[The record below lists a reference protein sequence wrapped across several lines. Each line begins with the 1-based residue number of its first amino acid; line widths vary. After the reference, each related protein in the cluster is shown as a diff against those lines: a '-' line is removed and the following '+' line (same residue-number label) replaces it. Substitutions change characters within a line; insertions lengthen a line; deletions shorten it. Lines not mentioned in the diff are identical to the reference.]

1 MDIYRF
7 YSNYGWKEKNN
18 LSKDAELFE
27 DLRKCAAKYVSQCR
41 YRVNNHIP
49 NKGYH
54 LLDFASGPIQYKEYI
69 SYSKNFVQIE
79 VLANLISWITPFV
92 ISVIILSILNRIFI
106 YPLVL
111 KYSNLF
117 DHILGAFFGLVRGVI
132 LLCLVFIFII
142 YLIEDIDKLPL
153 TLNDTYSVKI
163 GYSFSKL
170 ILPILPVEKL
180 DYFEKDFLL

>member
-1 MDIYRF
+1 MIFGEIKIVDLISLIVILLSILASTWRGF
-7 YSNYGWKEKNN
+7 LKEFLTITVWIISYF
-18 LSKDAELFE
+18 LSTILF
-27 DLRKCAAKYVSQCR
+27 KYV
-41 YRVNNHIP
+41 
-49 NKGYH
+49 
-54 LLDFASGPIQYKEYI
+54 I

-170 ILPILPVEKL
+170 ILPILPVENL
-180 DYFEKDFLL
+180 DYFENDLLL

>member
-1 MDIYRF
+1 MILGEIKIVDLISLLVIFLSILASTWRGF
-7 YSNYGWKEKNN
+7 LKEFLTITIWVISYF
-18 LSKDAELFE
+18 LSTILF
-27 DLRKCAAKYVSQCR
+27 KYV
-41 YRVNNHIP
+41 
-49 NKGYH
+49 
-54 LLDFASGPIQYKEYI
+54 I
-69 SYSKNFVQIE
+69 SYSKNFIQIE

-132 LLCLVFIFII
+132 LLSLVFIFII

-170 ILPILPVEKL
+170 ILPILPVENL
-180 DYFEKDFLL
+180 DYFENDLLL

>member
-1 MDIYRF
+1 MIWIVSYF
-7 YSNYGWKEKNN
+7 LSTILFNY
-18 LSKDAELFE
+18 
-27 DLRKCAAKYVSQCR
+27 V
-41 YRVNNHIP
+41 
-49 NKGYH
+49 
-54 LLDFASGPIQYKEYI
+54 I
-69 SYSKNFVQIE
+69 SYSKTFIQIE

-117 DHILGAFFGLVRGVI
+117 DHILGAFFGLARGVI

-170 ILPILPVEKL
+170 ILPILPVNLE
-180 DYFEKDFLL
+180 LL

>member
-1 MDIYRF
+1 MIFGEIKIVDLISLLVILLSILASTWRGF
-7 YSNYGWKEKNN
+7 LKEFLTITIWIISYF
-18 LSKDAELFE
+18 LSTILF
-27 DLRKCAAKYVSQCR
+27 KYV
-41 YRVNNHIP
+41 
-49 NKGYH
+49 
-54 LLDFASGPIQYKEYI
+54 I
-69 SYSKNFVQIE
+69 SYSKNFIQIE

-170 ILPILPVEKL
+170 ILPILPVENL
-180 DYFEKDFLL
+180 DYFENDLLL

>member
-1 MDIYRF
+1 MIFGEIKIVDLISLLVILLSILASTWRGF
-7 YSNYGWKEKNN
+7 LKEFLTIMVWIISYF
-18 LSKDAELFE
+18 LSTILF
-27 DLRKCAAKYVSQCR
+27 KYV
-41 YRVNNHIP
+41 
-49 NKGYH
+49 
-54 LLDFASGPIQYKEYI
+54 I
-69 SYSKNFVQIE
+69 SYSKIFIQIE

-92 ISVIILSILNRIFI
+92 ASVIILSILNRIFI

-170 ILPILPVEKL
+170 ILPILPVENL
-180 DYFEKDFLL
+180 DYFENDLLL

>member
-1 MDIYRF
+1 MIFGEIKIVDLISLLVILLSILASTWRGF
-7 YSNYGWKEKNN
+7 LKEFLTITIWIISYF
-18 LSKDAELFE
+18 LSTILF
-27 DLRKCAAKYVSQCR
+27 KYVI
-41 YRVNNHIP
+41 N
-49 NKGYH
+49 
-54 LLDFASGPIQYKEYI
+54 
-69 SYSKNFVQIE
+69 YSKNFIQIE

-92 ISVIILSILNRIFI
+92 ASVIILSILNRIFI

-170 ILPILPVEKL
+170 ILPILPVENL
-180 DYFEKDFLL
+180 DYFENDLLL

>member
-1 MDIYRF
+1 MIFGEIKIVDLISLIVILLSILASTWRGF
-7 YSNYGWKEKNN
+7 LKEFLTITIWIISYF
-18 LSKDAELFE
+18 LSTILF
-27 DLRKCAAKYVSQCR
+27 KYV
-41 YRVNNHIP
+41 
-49 NKGYH
+49 
-54 LLDFASGPIQYKEYI
+54 I
-69 SYSKNFVQIE
+69 SYSKIFIQIE

-92 ISVIILSILNRIFI
+92 ASVIILSILNRIFI

-170 ILPILPVEKL
+170 ILPILPVENL
-180 DYFEKDFLL
+180 DYFENDLLL

>member
-1 MDIYRF
+1 MIFGAIKIVDLISLLVILLSILASTWRGF
-7 YSNYGWKEKNN
+7 LKEFLTITIWIISYF
-18 LSKDAELFE
+18 LSTILF
-27 DLRKCAAKYVSQCR
+27 KYV
-41 YRVNNHIP
+41 
-49 NKGYH
+49 
-54 LLDFASGPIQYKEYI
+54 I
-69 SYSKNFVQIE
+69 SYSKIFIQIE

-92 ISVIILSILNRIFI
+92 ASVIILSILNRIFI

-170 ILPILPVEKL
+170 ILPILPVENL
-180 DYFEKDFLL
+180 DYFENDLLL

>member
-1 MDIYRF
+1 MILGEIKIVDLISLLVILLSILASTWRGF
-7 YSNYGWKEKNN
+7 LKEFLTITIWIISYF
-18 LSKDAELFE
+18 LSTILF
-27 DLRKCAAKYVSQCR
+27 KYV
-41 YRVNNHIP
+41 
-49 NKGYH
+49 
-54 LLDFASGPIQYKEYI
+54 I
-69 SYSKNFVQIE
+69 SYSKNFIQIE

-170 ILPILPVEKL
+170 ILPILPVENL
-180 DYFEKDFLL
+180 DYFENDLLL

>member
-1 MDIYRF
+1 MIFGEIKIVDLISLLVILLSILASTWRGF
-7 YSNYGWKEKNN
+7 LKEF
-18 LSKDAELFE
+18 LTITIWIISYFISTILF
-27 DLRKCAAKYVSQCR
+27 KYV
-41 YRVNNHIP
+41 
-49 NKGYH
+49 
-54 LLDFASGPIQYKEYI
+54 I
-69 SYSKNFVQIE
+69 SYSKNFIPIE

-92 ISVIILSILNRIFI
+92 ISVIILSILNKIFI

-117 DHILGAFFGLVRGVI
+117 DHILGAFFGLLRGVI

-153 TLNDTYSVKI
+153 SLNDTYSVKI

-170 ILPILPVEKL
+170 ILPILPVNNL
-180 DYFEKDFLL
+180 DYFENDLLL

>member
-1 MDIYRF
+1 MIFGEIKIVDLISLLVILLSILASTWRGF
-7 YSNYGWKEKNN
+7 LKEFLTITIWIISYF
-18 LSKDAELFE
+18 LSTILF
-27 DLRKCAAKYVSQCR
+27 KYV
-41 YRVNNHIP
+41 
-49 NKGYH
+49 
-54 LLDFASGPIQYKEYI
+54 I
-69 SYSKNFVQIE
+69 SYSKNFIQIE

-117 DHILGAFFGLVRGVI
+117 DHILGAFFGMVRGVI

-180 DYFEKDFLL
+180 DYFEKDLLL

>member
-1 MDIYRF
+1 MILGEIKIVDLISLLVIFLSILASTWRGF
-7 YSNYGWKEKNN
+7 LKEFLTITIWIISYF
-18 LSKDAELFE
+18 LSTILF
-27 DLRKCAAKYVSQCR
+27 KYV
-41 YRVNNHIP
+41 
-49 NKGYH
+49 
-54 LLDFASGPIQYKEYI
+54 I
-69 SYSKNFVQIE
+69 SYSKIFIQIE

-92 ISVIILSILNRIFI
+92 ASVIILSILNRIFI

-132 LLCLVFIFII
+132 LLSLVFIFII

-163 GYSFSKL
+163 CYSFSKL

-180 DYFEKDFLL
+180 DYFEKDLLP

>member
-1 MDIYRF
+1 MIFGEIKIVDLISLLVILLSILASTWRGF
-7 YSNYGWKEKNN
+7 LKEFLTITIWIISYF
-18 LSKDAELFE
+18 LSTILF
-27 DLRKCAAKYVSQCR
+27 KYVI
-41 YRVNNHIP
+41 N
-49 NKGYH
+49 
-54 LLDFASGPIQYKEYI
+54 
-69 SYSKNFVQIE
+69 YSKNFIQIE

-92 ISVIILSILNRIFI
+92 ASVIILSILNRIFI

-170 ILPILPVEKL
+170 ILPILPV
-180 DYFEKDFLL
+180 

>member
-1 MDIYRF
+1 MIFGEIKIVDLISLLVILLSILASTWRGF
-7 YSNYGWKEKNN
+7 LKEFLTITIWIISYF
-18 LSKDAELFE
+18 LSTILF
-27 DLRKCAAKYVSQCR
+27 KYV
-41 YRVNNHIP
+41 
-49 NKGYH
+49 
-54 LLDFASGPIQYKEYI
+54 I
-69 SYSKNFVQIE
+69 SYSKIFIQIE

-92 ISVIILSILNRIFI
+92 ASVIILSILNRIFI

-170 ILPILPVEKL
+170 ILPILPVENL
-180 DYFEKDFLL
+180 DYFENDLLL